1 MGVLYKNRIE
11 LLLSPEKVANIIALN
26 KHNDEFGNPITFN
39 FKPYGKLSPTTL
51 RYVATAL
58 EISQEIQVFPTMSI
72 VEIGCGYGGQA
83 SVLNRMFGVLNYTC
97 FDLDPVLDLIE
108 IYLKMSN
115 SNLQIRRGELTKP
128 PTCWDLA
135 ISNYA
140 FSELK
145 RELQIE
151 YLEKVLTKCNS
162 GYMIMNSGRTNETG
176 RSKGKLSINEIRE
189 YLPDSKVKEE
199 IPLTGPDNY
208 VLYWQN

>member
-1 MGVLYKNRIE
+1 
-11 LLLSPEKVANIIALN
+11 
-26 KHNDEFGNPITFN
+26 
-39 FKPYGKLSPTTL
+39 
-51 RYVATAL
+51 
-58 EISQEIQVFPTMSI
+58 
-72 VEIGCGYGGQA
+72 
-83 SVLNRMFGVLNYTC
+83 
-97 FDLDPVLDLIE
+97 
-108 IYLKMSN
+108 MSN